1 MVLGSFTSIRAD
13 PWTKIPD
20 PALTTLSGSV
30 HWPRS
35 DNSRSP
41 APDLMLPNPHS
52 ARGTPTDLRSRVP
65 SLEPFRRRPT
75 ALAATLVIGPASETL
90 HTCRHSLKCRL
101 ERRHVCLCQQRTCWP
116 TRKRVGQVIR
126 RMLAAISS
134 GSKTR
139 FQSSRIRTGTPNSIA
154 LLQASENWPSIS
166 SNVTAARIFM

>member
-35 DNSRSP
+35 DDSRSP
-41 APDLMLPNPHS
+41 APDLLLPNPHS

-75 ALAATLVIGPASETL
+75 ALAATVVSGPASETL
-90 HTCRHSLKCRL
+90 HKSRPEQLQQSTSALRPEADVSRYNSLSPRWAAGSNG
-101 ERRHVCLCQQRTCWP
+101 RRNTSIFWQRWS
-116 TRKRVGQVIR
+116 VGYGASCAHLFHGQSEVGDLGS
-126 RMLAAISS
+126 LAARGVDEFDRSAI
-134 GSKTR
+134 
-139 FQSSRIRTGTPNSIA
+139 
-154 LLQASENWPSIS
+154 
-166 SNVTAARIFM
+166 